1 MALTHDILQADS
13 NGATVRFI
21 NELGEVY
28 ARRVYG
34 DPNSPDFVQL
44 IESHKPIIEE
54 RVANGIIK
62 FSSP

>member
-1 MALTHDILQADS
+1 MALIHDILDSDS

-34 DPNSPDFVQL
+34 DPNSSEFSQL
-44 IESHKPIIEE
+44 IESHKSIIEE
-54 RVANGIIK
+54 RAANGIIK